1 MSAILSLGLVQAQKP
16 EVLSQ
21 NPEILP
27 YVAMGQVV
35 RKGQKM
41 HDSPAALSAHLISL
55 HLLFYSLV
63 MSDGPSPQWV
73 KGHGISLGTPASRF
87 HEMVWYL
94 SVECTV
100 TCIYC
105 SEPHF

>member
-1 MSAILSLGLVQAQKP
+1 M
-16 EVLSQ
+16 SQ

-27 YVAMGQVV
+27 HVACSGASSEE
-35 RKGQKM
+35 G
-41 HDSPAALSAHLISL
+41 AENAGLSSSSLCIYLINL

-63 MSDGPSPQWV
+63 MSDGPSLQWV
-73 KGHGISLGTPASRF
+73 KGHGIALGTPASRF